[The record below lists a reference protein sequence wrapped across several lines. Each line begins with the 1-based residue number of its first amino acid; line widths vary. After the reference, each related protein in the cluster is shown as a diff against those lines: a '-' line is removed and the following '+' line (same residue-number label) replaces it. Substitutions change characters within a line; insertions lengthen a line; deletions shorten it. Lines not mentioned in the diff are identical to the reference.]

1 MNTIFTV
8 LAKELKDTL
17 RDKRTL
23 ISAIILP
30 SLIIPLLIFGVTKLQ
45 KSLMD
50 KAGDKQLRIAL
61 VGTPPIFTST
71 FNDPKFKLLS
81 NFDVNTGKQAIKSD
95 SLDAVVEFQPDFAEK
110 IKSMQ
115 SGHIN
120 LYYKSTNMLLYNRI
134 AEKIDSVK
142 VSILKERVKQLN
154 VSEEAFLPI
163 AVAKVNIASPKE
175 QIGKM
180 VGGFLPYIFIIFCF
194 MGCMYPAIDLITGE
208 KEKGTMETLLTVP
221 ASRFKILIG
230 KILAIAIVGL
240 SAALMTIL
248 GMVMALK
255 FLPNIPIVFLNVLN
269 DMVTPKFVIM
279 LFAMLFPLSI
289 FFAGFL
295 SALVIRAKTFKEAQS
310 LVTPMMFVIIIPA
323 LIATLPGVELS
334 WQTSF
339 IPVLNIALAT
349 KEIIAGTINMLQ
361 YATVVT
367 SLVILALLAAYVSYK
382 QFSRESMVLK

>member
-8 LAKELKDTL
+8 LAKELKVTL

-30 SLIIPLLIFGVTKLQ
+30 SIIIPLLLFGVTKLQ

-50 KAGDKQLRIAL
+50 KASDKQLKIAL
-61 VGTPPIFTST
+61 IGTPPLFSTT
-71 FNDPKFKLLS
+71 FNDPKFKLVS
-81 NFDVNTGKQAIKSD
+81 NVDIEEGKRTIQAD
-95 SLDAVVEFQPDFAEK
+95 SLDAVVEFPADFSEK
-110 IKSMQ
+110 IKNMQ
-115 SGHIN
+115 SGTVN
-120 LYYKSTNMLLYNRI
+120 LYYKSTNMMLYNRI
-134 AEKIDSVK
+134 SEKIDSVK
-142 VSILKERVKQLN
+142 VGILKDRVKQLN
-154 VSEEAFLPI
+154 ISEKAFLPI
-163 AVAKVNIASPKE
+163 AISKVDIASPKE

-194 MGCMYPAIDLITGE
+194 MGCMYPAIELITGE

-221 ASRFKILIG
+221 TSRFKILVG

-240 SAALMTIL
+240 STALMTIL
-248 GMVMALK
+248 GMVIALK
-255 FLPNIPIVFLNVLN
+255 LLPDIPTAFLNILN
-269 DMVTPKFVIM
+269 DMVTPKFIIM

-289 FFAGFL
+289 FFAGLL

-310 LVTPMMFVIIIPA
+310 LVTPMTFVIIIPA
-323 LIATLPGVELS
+323 LIATLPGVELG
-334 WQTSF
+334 WQTSL

-367 SLVILALLAAYVSYK
+367 SLVVLALIAAYVSYK

>member
-8 LAKELKDTL
+8 LAKELKVTL

-30 SLIIPLLIFGVTKLQ
+30 SIIIPLLMFGVTKLQ

-50 KAGDKQLRIAL
+50 KASDKQLKIAL
-61 VGTPPIFTST
+61 IGTPPFFST
-71 FNDPKFKLLS
+71 AFNDPKFKLVL
-81 NFDVNTGKQAIKSD
+81 NVDIEGGRRAIQAD
-95 SLDAVVEFQPDFAEK
+95 SLDAVVEFPADFSEK
-110 IKSMQ
+110 IKNMQ
-115 SGHIN
+115 SGTVN
-120 LYYKSTNMLLYNRI
+120 LYYKSTNMMLYNRI
-134 AEKIDSVK
+134 SEKIDSVK
-142 VSILKERVKQLN
+142 VGILKERVKQLN
-154 VSEEAFLPI
+154 ISEEAFLPI
-163 AVAKVNIASPKE
+163 AISKVDIASPKE

-194 MGCMYPAIDLITGE
+194 MGCMYPAIELITGE

-221 ASRFKILIG
+221 ASRFKILVG
-230 KILAIAIVGL
+230 KILAIALVGL

-248 GMVMALK
+248 GMVIALK
-255 FLPNIPIVFLNVLN
+255 LLPDIPTAFLNILN
-269 DMVTPKFVIM
+269 DMVTPKFIIM

-310 LVTPMMFVIIIPA
+310 LVTPMTFVIIIPA

-334 WQTSF
+334 WQTSL

-367 SLVILALLAAYVSYK
+367 SLVVLALIAAYVSYK

>member
-8 LAKELKDTL
+8 LAKELKVTL

-30 SLIIPLLIFGVTKLQ
+30 SLVIPLLMFGVTKLQ
-45 KSLMD
+45 KSLID
-50 KAGDKQLRIAL
+50 KASDKQLKIAMI
-61 VGTPPIFTST
+61 GTPPLFSTT
-71 FNDPKFKLLS
+71 FNDPKFKLVL
-81 NFDVNTGKQAIKSD
+81 NVDVEKGRQAIQAD
-95 SLDAVVEFQPDFAEK
+95 SLDAVVEFPADFSEK
-110 IKSMQ
+110 IKNMQ
-115 SGHIN
+115 SGTVN
-120 LYYKSTNMLLYNRI
+120 LYYKSTNMMLYNRI
-134 AEKIDSVK
+134 SEKIDSVK
-142 VSILKERVKQLN
+142 VGILKERVKQLN
-154 VSEEAFLPI
+154 ISEEAFLPI
-163 AVAKVNIASPKE
+163 AIAKVDIASPKE

-194 MGCMYPAIDLITGE
+194 MGCMYPAIELITGE

-230 KILAIAIVGL
+230 KILAISIVGL
-240 SAALMTIL
+240 SAALMTII
-248 GMVMALK
+248 GMVVALK
-255 FLPNIPIVFLNVLN
+255 LLPDIPTAFLNILN
-269 DMVTPKFVIM
+269 DMVTPRFVIM

-310 LVTPMMFVIIIPA
+310 LVTPMTFVIIIPA
-323 LIATLPGVELS
+323 LIATLPGVELG
-334 WQTSF
+334 WQTSL

-361 YATVVT
+361 YAAVVI
-367 SLVILALLAAYVSYK
+367 SLVVLALLAAYVSYK
-382 QFSRESMVLK
+382 QFSRETMVLQ

>member
-8 LAKELKDTL
+8 LAKELKVTL

-30 SLIIPLLIFGVTKLQ
+30 AIVIPLLIFGVTKLQ
-45 KSLMD
+45 KNLMN
-50 KAGDKQLRIAL
+50 KASDKQLRIAL
-61 VGTPPIFTST
+61 VGTPPLFTTT
-71 FNDPKFKLLS
+71 FNDPKFKLIS
-81 NFDVNTGKQAIKSD
+81 NVDVSKGTEAIKTD
-95 SLDAVVEFQPDFAEK
+95 SLDAVIEFVPDFSDK
-110 IKSMQ
+110 IKNMQ
-115 SGHIN
+115 SGKIN
-120 LYYKSTNMLLYNRI
+120 LYYKSTNMMLYNRI
-134 AEKIDSVK
+134 SEKIDSVK

-154 VSEEAFLPI
+154 ISEEAFLPI
-163 AVAKVNIASPKE
+163 AIAKVDIASPKE

-194 MGCMYPAIDLITGE
+194 MGCMYPAIELITGE

-230 KILAIAIVGL
+230 KIIAIALVGL

-248 GMVMALK
+248 GMVVALK
-255 FLPNIPIVFLNVLN
+255 LLPDIPAAFLNILN

-310 LVTPMMFVIIIPA
+310 LVTPMTFVIIIPA
-323 LIATLPGVELS
+323 LIATLPGVELG
-334 WQTSF
+334 WQTAF

-361 YATVVT
+361 YATVVI
-367 SLVILALLAAYVSYK
+367 SLVVLALLAAYVSYK
-382 QFSRESMVLK
+382 QFSRESMVFK

>member
-8 LAKELKDTL
+8 LAKELKVTL

-30 SLIIPLLIFGVTKLQ
+30 AIVIPLLIFGVTKLQ
-45 KSLMD
+45 KNLMN
-50 KAGDKQLRIAL
+50 KASDKQLRIAL
-61 VGTPPIFTST
+61 VGTPPLFTTT
-71 FNDPKFKLLS
+71 FNDPKFKLIS
-81 NFDVNTGKQAIKSD
+81 NVDVSKGTEAIKTD
-95 SLDAVVEFQPDFAEK
+95 SLDAVIEFVPDFSDK
-110 IKSMQ
+110 IKNMQ
-115 SGHIN
+115 SGKIN
-120 LYYKSTNMLLYNRI
+120 LYYKSTNMMLYNRI
-134 AEKIDSVK
+134 SEKIDSVK

-154 VSEEAFLPI
+154 ISEEAFLPI
-163 AVAKVNIASPKE
+163 AIAKVDIASPKE

-194 MGCMYPAIDLITGE
+194 MGCMYPAIELITGE

-230 KILAIAIVGL
+230 KIIAIALVGL

-248 GMVMALK
+248 GMVVALK
-255 FLPNIPIVFLNVLN
+255 LLPDIPAAFLNILN

-310 LVTPMMFVIIIPA
+310 LVTPMTFVIIIPA
-323 LIATLPGVELS
+323 LIATLPGVELG
-334 WQTSF
+334 WQTAF

-361 YATVVT
+361 YATVVI
-367 SLVILALLAAYVSYK
+367 SLVVLALLAAYVSYK